1 MMSGT
6 SLDGI
11 DIALVRLKG
20 SGKDTEIFPI
30 EFKSYEMPQT
40 WRKRIQQAF
49 QATTEEICRINFD
62 LGVFFG
68 QQIKKFCSEVKLD
81 LSSLDA
87 IGFHG
92 QTIYHVHNHS
102 TLQTGEADVICQML
116 NTIVISDFRTADIA
130 AGGSGAPLVPYLDNL
145 LFRRCDKNI
154 ALQNLGGIGNI
165 TFLPKDPDEKIL
177 AFDTGPANAI
187 LNELV
192 EIITNGQF
200 SYDKDAFLSKK
211 GRVNQGLLSEL
222 LEHDYFHKQ
231 LPKSTGREEFGKNYV
246 QAVLLNHA
254 EIDRL
259 DLLRTFV
266 SLISNSIALS
276 CKEYLPQID
285 QLLLSG
291 GGAFHPLIVQELKK
305 HFGEKKV
312 SRLKNVHGISVDS
325 KEAIAFALLAH
336 ERLNDVPTNI
346 PSVTGAS
353 RKTTL
358 GKLSIPY
365 FRGIE

>member
-20 SGKDTEIFPI
+20 SGADVKITPLS
-30 EFKSYEMPQT
+30 FKSYEMPKT

-49 QATTEEICRINFD
+49 QANTKEICKINFD
-62 LGVFFG
+62 LGYFFG
-68 QQIKKFCSEVKLD
+68 QQILNFYKEIKLD
-81 LSSLDA
+81 LSTLDA

-92 QTIYHVHNHS
+92 QTLYHVHNHS
-102 TLQTGEADVICQML
+102 TLQTGEADVISQML
-116 NTIVISDFRTADIA
+116 NTIVVSDFRSADIA
-130 AGGSGAPLVPYLDNL
+130 AGGSGAPLVPYLDSI
-145 LFRRCDKNI
+145 LFREKNRNI

-165 TFLPKDPDEKIL
+165 TFLPKDPNCEIL

-192 EIITNGQF
+192 EIITNGESSF
-200 SYDKDAFLSKK
+200 DKDAFLSKR
-211 GRVNQGLLSEL
+211 GNVNQDILSEL
-222 LEHDYFHKQ
+222 LQHKYFCKP
-231 LPKSTGREEFGKNYV
+231 LPKSTGREEFGKEYV
-246 QAVLLNHA
+246 HSVLEKYPDINKT
-254 EIDRL
+254 

-266 SLISNSIALS
+266 SLVSRSVAFS
-276 CKEYLPQID
+276 CKEYLSEID

-291 GGAFHPLIVQELKK
+291 GGAFHPLIVQELKEYL
-305 HFGEKKV
+305 GEERV
-312 SRLKNVHGISVDS
+312 SRLEGSNGITADS
-325 KEAIAFALLAH
+325 KEAVAFALLAH
-336 ERLNDVPTNI
+336 ERLNDIPTNI

-353 RKTTL
+353 KRTTL

-365 FRGIE
+365 SKG